1 MCQATLEKWL
11 PVIKRLVLSVRLVN
25 TVIRPILVYHR
36 GIGICVYV
44 VFSVLI
50 MQKKMLGVICNDYI
64 PSCFSALQCHFGQ

>member
-11 PVIKRLVLSVRLVN
+11 PVIKRLVLSVRVVN

-36 GIGICVYV
+36 GIGICA
-44 VFSVLI
+44 VFSELI

-64 PSCFSALQCHFGQ
+64 PSCFSVLRCHFGQ